1 VGRLSE
7 EGGELP
13 PSGLVVAGGAEA
25 GELAGGLDERV
36 VGVERALATA
46 VAAVAQHAL
55 EHGPRDDAPHAL
67 LRAGAAGRREQRG
80 ACQDQHRRQNPRHGW
95 LTLSNSQSQV
105 CEAVECHCHLSVAF
119 IKAG

>member
-1 VGRLSE
+1 VGRLAE

-13 PSGLVVAGGAEA
+13 PARLVVAGGAEA

-36 VGVERALATA
+36 VGVEGALAAA

-67 LRAGAAGRREQRG
+67 LRAGAATGCGEQRG
-80 ACQDQHRRQNPRHGW
+80 ACQDQHRRQSPRHGW
-95 LTLSNSQSQV
+95 LT
-105 CEAVECHCHLSVAF
+105 
-119 IKAG
+119 